1 MYMYFSYAM
10 VDVLAVP
17 PFISFSGITIV
28 YVTYLYSNYEIL
40 LKRKR
45 NIRAQKN
52 ESNHPQQLPYCHHLL
67 TATLP
72 QTHST
77 QAVPLKMFQCFYFFL
92 FFFFVYI
99 GMYVYIIY
107 IYILQRILSSRTY
120 SFSSSTTT
128 PHQKLSPSLT
138 LLLTI
143 LKTNFLPRPFV
154 LYFPPFTLFL
164 SFFFF
169 SFLYI

>member
-1 MYMYFSYAM
+1 MYFSYAM

-17 PFISFSGITIV
+17 SFILFSSITIV

-45 NIRAQKN
+45 NIRAPKKMN
-52 ESNHPQQLPYCHHLL
+52 PTTHNSYPIATIYSLPPYHK
-67 TATLP
+67 P
-72 QTHST
+72 NST
-77 QAVPLKMFQCFYFFL
+77 QAVPLKMFQCFYFFFIFL
-92 FFFFVYI
+92 FRLYRDV
-99 GMYVYIIY
+99 Y

-128 PHQKLSPSLT
+128 PHQKLLPSLT

>member
-52 ESNHPQQLPYCHHLL
+52 ESNHPQ
-67 TATLP
+67 
-72 QTHST
+72 
-77 QAVPLKMFQCFYFFL
+77 
-92 FFFFVYI
+92 
-99 GMYVYIIY
+99 
-107 IYILQRILSSRTY
+107 
-120 SFSSSTTT
+120 
-128 PHQKLSPSLT
+128 
-138 LLLTI
+138 
-143 LKTNFLPRPFV
+143 
-154 LYFPPFTLFL
+154 
-164 SFFFF
+164 
-169 SFLYI
+169 